1 MEEKSRLL
9 LKMNSKKATLV
20 QTSEQVSNNLR
31 GLGLVPDEAFEKYSK
46 MPTKNVW
53 CFRLIR

>member
-9 LKMNSKKATLV
+9 LNLNSKKATLV
-20 QTSEQVSNNLR
+20 QTSEQVANNLR

-46 MPTKNVW
+46 MPTKNV
-53 CFRLIR
+53 